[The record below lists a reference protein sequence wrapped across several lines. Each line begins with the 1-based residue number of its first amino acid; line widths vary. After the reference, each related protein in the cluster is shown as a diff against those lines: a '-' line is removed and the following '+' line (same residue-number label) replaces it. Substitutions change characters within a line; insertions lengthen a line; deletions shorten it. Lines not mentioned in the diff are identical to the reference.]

1 MPQHYT
7 QKPTSHSGLQCT
19 TPSSSPPLPIPFWPF
34 LLTPLLPNPLLPV
47 LHLQLTLLLSKY
59 TRHTPASGPCVGA
72 SLCLWHTLPQR
83 LVGLT
88 LSSLKLNYLECFC
101 VGDVC
106 SLPFIY
112 LFDHLLVPVGT
123 YTNVFYT

>member
-34 LLTPLLPNPLLPV
+34 LLTPLLPNPLLPG
-47 LHLQLTLLLSKY
+47 LHLQLTLLLFKY
-59 TRHTPASGPCVGA
+59 TRHTYMHPCFPLPVAHSSSETCRTNSLIPQIKLSGMLLRG
-72 SLCLWHTLPQR
+72 R
-83 LVGLT
+83 
-88 LSSLKLNYLECFC
+88 F
-101 VGDVC
+101 VC